1 MFLEISELLKWLSCS
16 MWGKG
21 AVNMSLMSEMKGIR
35 TLLTSLYRE
44 LHIVSPISILLYF
57 YGFYFLNELT

>member
-1 MFLEISELLKWLSCS
+1 